1 MAGMTT
7 NMMAVAGM
15 VVITAAMAVTMAAR
29 PLVVIGMAVAV
40 AVAETMVARPLVV
53 IGMAVA
59 VAETMAARPLV
70 VIGMAVA
77 MAETVVAR
85 PLMKSSITR
94 RWAAAG
100 MAARP
105 HRAV

>member
-15 VVITAAMAVTMAAR
+15 VVITAAMAV
-29 PLVVIGMAVAV
+29 
-40 AVAETMVARPLVV
+40 
-53 IGMAVA
+53 
-59 VAETMAARPLV
+59 TMAARPLV

>member
-29 PLVVIGMAVAV
+29 PLVVIGMVAVGTMAARPRAVIGMVAVGTMAARLLAVIGMAVV
-40 AVAETMVARPLVV
+40 AVAETM
-53 IGMAVA
+53 
-59 VAETMAARPLV
+59 
-70 VIGMAVA
+70 
-77 MAETVVAR
+77 VAR

-105 HRAV
+105 LPAT

>member
-29 PLVVIGMAVAV
+29 PLVVIGMVAV
-40 AVAETMVARPLVV
+40 GTMAARLLAV
-53 IGMAVA
+53 IGMAV
-59 VAETMAARPLV
+59 
-70 VIGMAVA
+70 VA
-77 MAETVVAR
+77 MAETIVAR

-94 RWAAAG
+94 RWAVAG

-105 HRAV
+105 LPAT

>member
-59 VAETMAARPLV
+59 VAETM
-70 VIGMAVA
+70 
-77 MAETVVAR
+77 VAR

>member
-15 VVITAAMAVTMAAR
+15 VVITAAMA
-29 PLVVIGMAVAV
+29 G
-40 AVAETMVARPLVV
+40 
-53 IGMAVA
+53 
-59 VAETMAARPLV
+59 TMAARPLV

>member
-29 PLVVIGMAVAV
+29 PLVVIGMTV
-40 AVAETMVARPLVV
+40 AVAETMAVRPLVV

-59 VAETMAARPLV
+59 VAETM
-70 VIGMAVA
+70 
-77 MAETVVAR
+77 VAR